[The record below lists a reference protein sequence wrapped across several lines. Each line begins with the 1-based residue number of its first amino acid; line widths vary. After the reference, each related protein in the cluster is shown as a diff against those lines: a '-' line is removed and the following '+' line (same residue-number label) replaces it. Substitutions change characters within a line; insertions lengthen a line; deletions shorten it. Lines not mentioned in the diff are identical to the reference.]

1 MGLLWLIQ
9 GRIYNFNYMEASKR
23 EMLSFSV
30 ERETW
35 KDIIWDPD
43 IGAVPMYMKTKNKTK
58 KMERVLLEDPE
69 TN

>member
-1 MGLLWLIQ
+1 MGLLWLSQ

-35 KDIIWDPD
+35 KDIIWDSD